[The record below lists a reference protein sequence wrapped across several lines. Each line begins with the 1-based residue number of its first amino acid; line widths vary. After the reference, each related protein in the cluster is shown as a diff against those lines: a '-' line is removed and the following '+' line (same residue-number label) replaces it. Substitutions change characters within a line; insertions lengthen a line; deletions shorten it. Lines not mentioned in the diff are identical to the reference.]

1 MRRNLFST
9 AGAIIAALFTG
20 FIGTARAD
28 GDPDRGR
35 KAFLQCL
42 SCHSARPG
50 LHKTGPSLATVAGQK
65 AATVEG
71 FGRYS
76 DALKASGLVWND
88 EKLDAWML
96 DPRGLVPGTSMNIP
110 GIKSTSDRRD
120 IIAFLKAVKAEQS
133 AERSPAPSNESGGS
147 MMMGDR
153 PMPDLEALGPERQV
167 ASLTYCRGTY
177 HVRTVAGQ
185 VQKIWEF
192 NLRFK
197 SDSSDKGPMAGKP
210 VIIPKGMRGDRFFVI
225 FAQPSEIS
233 PFIEN
238 RC

>member
-1 MRRNLFST
+1 
-9 AGAIIAALFTG
+9 
-20 FIGTARAD
+20 
-28 GDPDRGR
+28 
-35 KAFLQCL
+35 
-42 SCHSARPG
+42 
-50 LHKTGPSLATVAGQK
+50 
-65 AATVEG
+65 
-71 FGRYS
+71 
-76 DALKASGLVWND
+76 
-88 EKLDAWML
+88 
-96 DPRGLVPGTSMNIP
+96 MNIP
-110 GIKSTSDRRD
+110 GIKSASDRQD

-153 PMPDLEALGPERQV
+153 SMPDLEALGPERQV
-167 ASLTYCRGTY
+167 VSLTYCRGTY

-197 SDSSDKGPMAGKP
+197 SDSSDKGPMTGKP